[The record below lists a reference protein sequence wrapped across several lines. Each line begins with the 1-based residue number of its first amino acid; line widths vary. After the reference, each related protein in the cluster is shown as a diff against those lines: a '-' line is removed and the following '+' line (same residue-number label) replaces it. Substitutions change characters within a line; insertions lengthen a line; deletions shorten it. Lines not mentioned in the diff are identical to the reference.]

1 MFIASIL
8 FHLLLAAVAQPWQD
22 ASVNEINRL
31 PMTAT
36 LDTSYPVQP
45 LDGIWKFRWYDS
57 PEGRD
62 TQFFAPSVDDASWGT
77 MPVPGM
83 WELNG
88 YGDPLYVNVGYAWR
102 GHYDNNPPFPPT
114 EHNHVGQYR
123 RTFTLDPSW
132 KGRRIVLSLGS
143 VTSCVRVWVNGKEVG
158 YSEDSKLAASFDISR
173 YVTYGDKENLLAL
186 EVFRWCDGTYLEDQD
201 FWRFSGIAR
210 ETFVTAQPRKLV
222 EDLHIRA
229 GMDGAYTITP
239 FLEKVKDVRYLMSG
253 PGLPEREVALSGCIE
268 NPVLWSAE
276 SPNLYQLKALWTD
289 ERGEEQF
296 AELDF
301 GFRDSRIEGG
311 QLLVNGKP
319 VLIKGVN
326 RHELHPTRGY
336 VVSREDMERDIRLM
350 KSLNINTVRT
360 CHYPNDPLWYS
371 LCDRYGLYVID
382 EANIES
388 HGMGYKEK
396 TLAKNPLYAQAHLE
410 RVSRMARRDV
420 NHPCIIVWSLGN
432 EAGYGPNFD
441 ACYDWLKAW
450 DGSRPVQYERARTG
464 HASDIF
470 CPMYYNYEQCE
481 SYCQSN
487 PEKPL
492 IQCEY
497 AHAMGNSMG
506 GFKEYWDLI
515 RKYPSYQGGCI
526 WDFEDQ
532 AIHWPSAK
540 GDGTD
545 HIWIFGGDMNDYDP
559 SDNSFN
565 CNGIVAS
572 DRSLHPHALEV
583 KYQYQNLWMRD
594 SGTGKLEIFNEHFFI
609 GTARYFLEWEI
620 IGNGVPA
627 LCGVLDCPDIAP
639 QASGVVSLGFNQ
651 RDMDRLEG
659 ELFLNVRAKLK
670 VSDGVLPAGSEVAF
684 AQIPLRDAP
693 YRSIPPV
700 LRGQRVELTYDETT
714 GALTSY
720 KIGGK
725 ELLQAP
731 LMPCF
736 GRAVTENDLGVKLE
750 QKMAPWLYPE
760 FRLISFSREGD
771 SATTVWS
778 VGDFAEATMRYTMLP
793 DGLLHVEE
801 RLKPLRTDLPDLF
814 RFGVE
819 FAMPGD
825 FSDLEFY
832 GTGPHESYCDRK
844 SSAPIRLYRQRVE
857 DQYHWGYV
865 RPQESGTHVDLRFL
879 RLLDAGGCGIEIYA
893 GSPFSASALPLS
905 RRDIDLSLTG
915 GGRRDRGDQ
924 RHSLSLLGKACIGC
938 RSEGGTY
945 VNVDL
950 MQMGLGCVT
959 SWRTVPRPEYMIP
972 AGEYVFDFYIKPIIL

>member
-1 MFIASIL
+1 MNFLSG
-8 FHLLLAAVAQPWQD
+8 LLVCVLSVLQPWQD
-22 ASVNEINRL
+22 ASVNQLNRL
-31 PMTAT
+31 EMTAT
-36 LDTSYPVQP
+36 LETSYPVQS

-57 PEGRD
+57 PEGRE
-62 TQFFAPSVDDASWGT
+62 TAFFGTGVDDTAWGT
-77 MPVPGM
+77 IPVPGM

-88 YGDPLYVNVGYAWR
+88 YGDPLYVNIGYAWR
-102 GHYDNNPPFPPT
+102 GHYENQPPLPPT

-123 RTFTLDPSW
+123 RRFTLDPSW
-132 KGRRIVLSLGS
+132 KGRRIVLSIGS

-158 YSEDSKLAASFDISR
+158 YSEDSKLAATFDISR
-173 YVTYGDKENLLAL
+173 FVNYGDKENLLAL
-186 EVFRWCDGTYLEDQD
+186 EVFRWCDGSYLEDQD
-201 FWRFSGIAR
+201 FWRFCGISR
-210 ETFVTAQPRKLV
+210 QTFVTAQPRRRLD
-222 EDLHIRA
+222 DLHITA
-229 GMDGAYTITP
+229 GMDGSYTITP
-239 FLEKVKDVRYLMSG
+239 FLEKLKDIRFLMSG
-253 PGLPEREVALSGCIE
+253 PGLPEREVSLSGKVDH
-268 NPVLWSAE
+268 PLLWSAE
-276 SPNLYQLKALWTD
+276 APNLYHLKALWTD
-289 ERGEEQF
+289 ERGEAQC
-296 AELDF
+296 ADLDF
-301 GFRDSRIEGG
+301 GFRDVRIEGG

-388 HGMGYKEK
+388 HGMGYEEK
-396 TLAKNPLYAQAHLE
+396 TLAKNPLYAQAHME
-410 RVSRMARRDV
+410 RLSRMARRDV

-450 DGSRPVQYERARTG
+450 DKSRPVQFEQACTG
-464 HASDIF
+464 HATDIF
-470 CPMYYNYEQCE
+470 CPMYLGYEKCE
-481 SYCQSN
+481 EYCLSQ
-487 PEKPL
+487 PTKPL

-532 AIHWPSAK
+532 AIRWPSHK
-540 GDGTD
+540 GNGTD

-572 DRSLHPHALEV
+572 DRSLHPHAMEV
-583 KYQYQNLWMRD
+583 KYQYQNLWMSDAGAGRL
-594 SGTGKLEIFNEHFFI
+594 KIFNEHFFT
-609 GTARYFLEWEI
+609 GTKRYSLEWEVI
-620 IGNGVPA
+620 ADGVPA
-627 LCGVLDCPDIAP
+627 LAGVLDCPDIAP
-639 QASGVVSLGFNQ
+639 QESAVVSLGFTGEELSS
-651 RDMDRLEG
+651 LEG
-659 ELFLNVRAKLK
+659 ELFLNVRARLK
-670 VSDGVLPAGSEVAF
+670 TSDGLLPAGSEMAT
-684 AQIPLRDAP
+684 AQLLLREAAYRPKAP
-693 YRSIPPV
+693 C
-700 LRGQRVELTYDETT
+700 LRGQQVKVGYDKAT
-714 GALTSY
+714 GALVSY
-720 KIGGK
+720 TVGGK
-725 ELLQAP
+725 ELLKAP

-736 GRAVTENDLGVKLE
+736 GRAVTENDLGAKLE
-750 QKMAPWLYPE
+750 QKMGLWLYPD
-760 FRLISFSREGD
+760 FRLLSFSEEGNV
-771 SATTVWS
+771 ATTVWQL
-778 VGDFAEATMRYTMLP
+778 GDFAEVTMRHTLLP
-793 DGLLHVEE
+793 DGVLHVEE
-801 RLKPLRTDLPDLF
+801 AMRPLRSGLPDLF

-832 GTGPHESYCDRK
+832 GAGPQESYCDRK
-844 SSAPIRLYRQRVE
+844 SSAPIGRYRQRVE

-865 RPQESGTHVDLRFL
+865 RPQESGTHVDLRYL
-879 RLLDAGGCGIEIYA
+879 RLRDANGSGLEISA
-893 GSPFSASALPLS
+893 PSAFSASALPLS

-924 RHSLSLLGKACIGC
+924 RHSLSLLGKACIGH

-945 VNVDL
+945 VNLDL

-959 SWRTVPRPEYMIP
+959 SWRTIPRPEYMIP
-972 AGEYVFDFYIKPIIL
+972 AREYSFDFYINPIL